1 MSLLFIVISLALHV
15 MSLYA
20 GSNLR
25 QPLYGEL
32 LFDSDSLHN
41 YCYNKYEYN
50 IDTIQTCLKQLNLKH
65 QILSWLNYTV
75 S

>member
-1 MSLLFIVISLALHV
+1 MSLFISLLFIVISLALHV
-15 MSLYA
+15 LSFYA

-32 LFDSDSLHN
+32 FFDSDFLHN

-50 IDTIQTCLKQLNLKH
+50 TDTKTRKQLNLKH
-65 QILSWLNYTV
+65 QILSCLN
-75 S
+75 